1 MVPAPHVEPFHLGQ
15 NVPKLLLDCMKGSFQ
30 IVGVLL
36 AQGVEVKAVQ
46 QLQGGLVHLLVPH
59 VPGHSHAA
67 AGGAGVIDGV
77 ALLGGALGV
86 DAQPQ
91 ALARLLSLEA
101 EGFQLMN
108 GVEDDVVCVLQ
119 ELLKLVRA
127 VGPAEHVDL
136 TLGHLLLAQ
145 PGLIE
150 AAGLGA
156 SQIGGQEGIKV
167 VVGEGLLGQQHFAPG
182 TLCQGGEHLAVFPQ
196 PLLVDDIGRGGKRS
210 KQGLGGVVSK
220 ARKLGIL

>member
-1 MVPAPHVEPFHLGQ
+1 M
-15 NVPKLLLDCMKGSFQ
+15 
-30 IVGVLL
+30 
-36 AQGVEVKAVQ
+36 KAVQ
-46 QLQGGLVHLLVPH
+46 QRQGVLVHLLVPH
-59 VPGHSHAA
+59 VPGHPHAA
-67 AGGAGVIDGV
+67 AWGAGVIDGV
-77 ALLGGALGV
+77 ALLGRALGV

-91 ALARLLSLEA
+91 ALARLPALWT
-101 EGFQLMN
+101 EGFQLVD
-108 GVEDDVVCVLQ
+108 GVKDNVVGVLQ
-119 ELLKLVRA
+119 ELFKLVGA
-127 VGPAEHVDL
+127 VGPAEDMNL